1 MKPPTEWKEE
11 DIQKL
16 IDQKIGES
24 TTLEYKA
31 CDALR
36 IKKSRDKVIS
46 EISKD
51 VSAFANAAGGTI
63 VYGVIEQNHRPAR
76 IDPNPYHPEEITK
89 EWLENVIDSNIS
101 RKIDGVIINQ
111 IELQTSN
118 PGKVIYAVY
127 IPQSLQGAHQAK
139 NFIYYQRRN
148 FKAEPME
155 DYQVR
160 DVMNRFNFPVLEA
173 ETNFL
178 KLKNGQHEHH
188 YAFGLTINNI
198 GNVTAVN
205 FGIDICFP
213 EIFLVPDDFTKLL
226 NRIEEPKFYEG
237 KSTEKGLIKYRT
249 RILCYRNIGTHYVL
263 FPSERLV
270 LLDVNRGNRI
280 VYMVNQ
286 DNWRQCDICRLKWTI
301 FADNMPPKRGG
312 IPIYENF

>member
-36 IKKSRDKVIS
+36 TKKSRDKIIS

-63 VYGVIEQNHRPAR
+63 VYGVIEQNNRPVR
-76 IDPNPYHPEEITK
+76 IDPKPYHPEEITK

-139 NFIYYQRRN
+139 NFLYYQRRN

-178 KLKNGQHEHH
+178 DLKIGEHEHR

-213 EIFLVPDDFTKLL
+213 EAFLVPDDFTKLL

-237 KSTEKGLIKYRT
+237 SSTKKGLIKYRN